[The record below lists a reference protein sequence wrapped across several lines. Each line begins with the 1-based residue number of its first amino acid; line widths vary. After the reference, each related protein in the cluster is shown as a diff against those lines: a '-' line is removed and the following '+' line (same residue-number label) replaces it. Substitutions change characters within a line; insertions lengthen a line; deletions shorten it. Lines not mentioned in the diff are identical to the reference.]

1 MPSLRSKLA
10 VLSLLLLASTAS
22 AQLSITTQFVSNNGQ
37 DGNMFDIRGVE
48 RLQIVG
54 FDVSLDAGTFDVE
67 IYTTTSGGSYVGSE
81 TTAAD
86 WTLIGSYPAVL
97 SAGLNVATLLP
108 QDLDVE
114 IAAGTQR
121 GFYVTTTAGAMN
133 YTNGDGLGTVEAG
146 NAFIE
151 VLEGVGKG
159 YPFAGTFGF
168 GASGREWN
176 GSVHYRVIKEANYC
190 EDFDSVAPG
199 TVLPLPWEQIEGEA
213 DPMNGA
219 DVDWIARSAATT
231 SFNTGPNADHTSGF
245 GNYVYV
251 EDSLNDHATVTMRT
265 PLIDLDAFAQPIFSF
280 WYHSQVSSISPSPT
294 IGDNE
299 LSVRVLNRSGVGI
312 ATLLPAFG
320 DNGSDWQQ
328 LLFDMS
334 NIGGVVMMDFSV
346 NNLAG
351 GGSFVNDIAIDDVC
365 IEDGGFDFFGT
376 GDDIVFG
383 TQVDGNGGR
392 LNPNKPI
399 SAGQQL
405 SVNLFSPNGTLPNG
419 IPVILGQFYFD
430 MTPPG
435 SVLADV
441 YVDTVTQFPAFVVFD
456 GSVATPL
463 GPTTI
468 DAGEISLNFVMP
480 PVGALFS
487 LRLQGL
493 VLSPQS
499 NNGIYSASV
508 GHTLDIN

>member
-1 MPSLRSKLA
+1 MPSLRSTLA
-10 VLSLLLLASTAS
+10 SLSLLLIASTAS
-22 AQLSITTQFVSNNGQ
+22 AQLSITTTLAGGNGAA
-37 DGNMFDIRGVE
+37 GNMFDIRAVE

-54 FDVSLDAGTFDVE
+54 FDVNLDAGTWDLEV
-67 IYTTTSGGSYVGSE
+67 YTRNGGGSFVGSE
-81 TTAAD
+81 TTASN
-86 WTLIGSYPAVL
+86 WTLLSTYVGVL
-97 SAGLNVATLLP
+97 SAGPNVATELP
-108 QDLDVE
+108 RDLDVE

-121 GFYVTTTAGAMN
+121 GFYVTASNAVGSTMN
-133 YTNGDGLGTVEAG
+133 YTNGDGIGTVEAS

-151 VLEGVGKG
+151 VLEGVGKT
-159 YPFAGTFGF
+159 YPFGSTFSNRIF
-168 GASGREWN
+168 NSN
-176 GSVHYRVIKEANYC
+176 VYYRVIKEANYC
-190 EDFDSVAPG
+190 EDFDGVAQG
-199 TVLPLPWEQIEGEA
+199 LVLPLPWEQIEGEA
-213 DPMNGA
+213 DPANGG
-219 DVDWIARSAATT
+219 DVDWIVDANGTP
-231 SFNTGPNADHTSGF
+231 SFNTGPPNDHSTGAG

-251 EDSLNDHATVTMRT
+251 EDSSNDHASVAMRT

-280 WYHSQVSSISPSPT
+280 WYHSNVASSTPS

-299 LSVRVLNRSGVGI
+299 LSVRMLNRSGNFIGI
-312 ATLLPAFG
+312 ILPAFG
-320 DNGSDWQQ
+320 DDGSDWQQ
-328 LLFDMS
+328 LIFDLS
-334 NIGGVVMMDFSV
+334 GIGGVRMFEFSV

-351 GGSFVNDIAIDDVC
+351 GGSFINDIAIDDVC

-435 SVLADV
+435 SVLTDV